1 MRMKCKNCDHAL
13 RPEWEWAW
21 VAHAIK
27 GSNVKTLE
35 RMCYGCLIPK
45 SDKWEAY
52 TAIVQRNITV
62 SRMDGQEYPTREL
75 YLVQD

>member
-1 MRMKCKNCDHAL
+1 MKMKCKNCDHEL
-13 RPEWEWAW
+13 FPEWQWAW

-35 RMCYGCLIPK
+35 RMCYGCLIPE
-45 SDKWEAY
+45 SDKWKSYESIGKWDM
-52 TAIVQRNITV
+52 TTD
-62 SRMDGQEYPTREL
+62 SWSREL